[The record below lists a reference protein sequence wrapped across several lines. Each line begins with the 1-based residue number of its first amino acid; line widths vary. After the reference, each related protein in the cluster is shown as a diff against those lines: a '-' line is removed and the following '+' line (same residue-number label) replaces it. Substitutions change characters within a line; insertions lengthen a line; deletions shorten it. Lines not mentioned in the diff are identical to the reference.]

1 MSYQTEHL
9 TKCNRILSIM
19 KFLINL
25 QLALLVHRKLYKN
38 FGGRISRLLTFL
50 EYLIII
56 ITKI

>member
-1 MSYQTEHL
+1 MIYQIEYL
-9 TKCNRILSIM
+9 TKCNRILNIV

-38 FGGRISRLLTFL
+38 FGGRVSRLLTFL